1 MSDNSKTSGA
11 WTIRNIDM
19 EVRTACTKAAKKKGV
34 TLYAWINEAL
44 RNAAVNDLTEQ
55 HDTPAIVL
63 GEELD
68 AMRAAFIKQNKTL
81 RIEMSEIK
89 TLLTDQ
95 RIEPTSDKSIP
106 DNGKGEKSK
115 SKSKKGKRKK
125 GKK

>member
-1 MSDNSKTSGA
+1 MAENIKTSGA
-11 WTIRNIDM
+11 WTIKNIEM
-19 EVRTACTKAAKKKGV
+19 EVRTACTKAAKKRGV
-34 TLYAWINEAL
+34 TIHAWINEAL
-44 RNAAVNDLTEQ
+44 RNAAVHDLKEQ
-55 HDTPAIVL
+55 HDTPTIVL

-95 RIEPTSDKSIP
+95 RIEPTSGKSKP
-106 DNGKGEKSK
+106 DNGKGDKGK

>member
-44 RNAAVNDLTEQ
+44 RNAAVHDLTEHQ
-55 HDTPAIVL
+55 DTPAIVL

-68 AMRAAFIKQNKTL
+68 AMRTAFLKQNKTL

-89 TLLTDQ
+89 ALLTDQ
-95 RIEPTSDKSIP
+95 RVEP
-106 DNGKGEKSK
+106 KGEKPKPDTSKGNKGK
-115 SKSKKGKRKK
+115 SKSKKNKRKK
-125 GKK
+125 G

>member
-1 MSDNSKTSGA
+1 MEDKSKASGS
-11 WTIRNIDM
+11 WTIKNVEM

-34 TLYAWINEAL
+34 ALYAWINEAL
-44 RNAAVNDLTEQ
+44 RNAAVNDLQEQ
-55 HDTPAIVL
+55 HDLPAIVL

-89 TLLTDQ
+89 ALLTDQ
-95 RIEPTSDKSIP
+95 RIEQKSGKSKP
-106 DNGKGEKSK
+106 DNGKGDKGK

-125 GKK
+125 GAK

>member
-1 MSDNSKTSGA
+1 MSDTRKTSGA
-11 WTIRNIDM
+11 WTIKNIDM
-19 EVRTACTKAAKKKGV
+19 EVRTACTKAAKKRGV

-44 RNAAVNDLTEQ
+44 RNAAVHDLKVH
-55 HDTPAIVL
+55 HDQPTIVL

-95 RIEPTSDKSIP
+95 RVEPKGGKLKP
-106 DNGKGEKSK
+106 DNGKGGKGK
-115 SKSKKGKRKK
+115 TKNKKGKRKK
-125 GKK
+125 GQK